1 LKKPKARWA
10 DLVLTTIELAASF
23 MAVAIL
29 GGLGSVVRHLIGSWN
44 GFLPF
49 GILLANSLASFIAGL
64 AIATG
69 SYETALVIGLAGGLS
84 TFSTFAAQSYELW
97 AKGKRVRTL
106 LNGVANLVFPAVSF
120 LTASILL

>member
-1 LKKPKARWA
+1 
-10 DLVLTTIELAASF
+10 VLTTVELATSF
-23 MAVAIL
+23 LLVAGL
-29 GGLGSVVRHLIGSWN
+29 GGLGSVLRHLVGSWQ

-49 GILLANSLASFIAGL
+49 GILLANSLASFIAGF

-97 AKGKRVRTL
+97 VGGQKVRTL
-106 LNGVANLVFPAVSF
+106 LNGVANLLLPAVSF
-120 LTASILL
+120 LTALNLL